1 MAGDV
6 ALPADFL
13 EQLRAAYPKRDG
25 GGDGRKIVTRLVQQA
40 IANGATWDRILLG
53 AQNYAT
59 HCARKGKAG
68 TEYCMML
75 QTFVGRDWHFD
86 DWAAMEM
93 RTPHQIAQEARWGDL
108 ERRAVALGF
117 TTVDRA
123 RGYDVALR
131 AVEEAERAN
140 ERKVTQ
146 GLRLVVGR

>member
-1 MAGDV
+1 MN
-6 ALPADFL
+6 
-13 EQLRAAYPKRDG
+13 
-25 GGDGRKIVTRLVQQA
+25 QA
-40 IANGATWDRILLG
+40 IASGAEWDRILQG
-53 AQNYAT
+53 AQNYKI
-59 HCARKGKAG
+59 HCSRKAMIG
-68 TEYCMML
+68 TGYVMML
-75 QTFVGRDWHFD
+75 QTFIGRDWHFEE
-86 DWAAMEM
+86 WAAMEM